1 MAATYKLYA
10 SEVNRGTVEKA
21 ERERFSRVTAGYML
35 LYRRTKPRDIP
46 CIEVKGEN
54 LKRLTEGDRLWL
66 VDCIAALL
74 GEAAREKRQTTK
86 QRVNELLDAWEEELR
101 RTQEE
106 LDKEAQGENE
116 GDAEPDN

>member
-10 SEVNRGTVEKA
+10 AEVNRDTVEKA
-21 ERERFSRVTAGYML
+21 EKERFSRVTAGYML

-46 CIEVKGEN
+46 SIEVKGAD

-66 VDCIAALL
+66 ADCIATLL
-74 GEAAREKRQTTK
+74 GEAARERKQTTA

-106 LDKEAQGENE
+106 LDKEARGGDD

>member
-10 SEVNRGTVEKA
+10 AEVDRETVEKA
-21 ERERFSRVTAGYML
+21 EKERFSRVTPGYML
-35 LYRRTKPRDIP
+35 LYRRTKPRGIP
-46 CIEVKGEN
+46 CVEVKGAD
-54 LKRLTEGDRLWL
+54 LKRLTESDKLWL
-66 VDCIAALL
+66 ADCIAAML
-74 GEAAREKRQTTK
+74 GEAAREKRQTTE

-101 RTQEE
+101 RTQAE

>member
-10 SEVNRGTVEKA
+10 AEVNRDTVEKA
-21 ERERFSRVTAGYML
+21 EKERFSRVTAAYML

-46 CIEVKGEN
+46 SIEVKGAD

-66 VDCIAALL
+66 ADCIATLL
-74 GEAAREKRQTTK
+74 GEAARERKQTTA

-106 LDKEAQGENE
+106 LDKEARGGDD